1 MTPAEY
7 NIQNQYRN
15 DTFDGVEFTILNE
28 VTEIGIDLTGCTI
41 EIQFKG
47 GYNKSELV
55 KSITNQNK
63 GVENTDLVN
72 GVFTILPFIVDWKPD
87 MYFYDIQIKF
97 PDGVIK
103 TFVRGTVTIIDDIS
117 R

>member
-7 NIQNQYRN
+7 NIPNQYKN
-15 DTFDGVEFTILNE
+15 DTFDGIEFIIINE
-28 VTEIGIDLTGCTI
+28 VTDIPIDLTGAII

-55 KSITNQNK
+55 KTITNQNK
-63 GVENTDLVN
+63 GIENTDLLN
-72 GVFTILPFIVDWKPD
+72 GTFTILPFIIYWKPD
-87 MYFYDIQIKF
+87 MYFYDIQITF

-103 TFVRGTVTIIDDIS
+103 TFIRGTVTVIDDIS